1 MEFNERF
8 SALLLMKGYPYEK
21 LAAKLSLPKET
32 ILDYE
37 EGSVMPDRE
46 ILRKLSFE
54 LQVPIDYLICDI
66 NRIPMSHGYTPAKIK
81 LLDFIRE
88 NGISKRRFANIAE
101 MPMMIID
108 YWLAG
113 DLFMPYEII
122 ERYSEWP
129 HYNGLYTFA
138 KDSDIYMF
146 AKERKR
152 INIEKN
158 RKRKKKNKS
167 V

>member
-1 MEFNERF
+1 
-8 SALLLMKGYPYEK
+8 
-21 LAAKLSLPKET
+21 
-32 ILDYE
+32 
-37 EGSVMPDRE
+37 MPERE
-46 ILRKLSFE
+46 ILRKLSSK
-54 LQVPIDYLICDI
+54 LRVPLDYLICDV
-66 NRIPMSHGYTPAKIK
+66 NRIPMQYGYNPAKIK

-101 MPMMIID
+101 MPIMIID

-113 DLFMPYEII
+113 ELFMPYEII

-138 KDSDIYMF
+138 KDSDIYLF
-146 AKERKR
+146 EKERKR

-158 RKRKKKNKS
+158 RKRNKEKNALKAKK
-167 V
+167 